1 MPTVSEPVRKG
12 RPTQAEAARLGE
24 RLRRAALDTFLERGF
39 DGTTMQAV
47 ADAAG
52 ITKRTLYGRYPDKHA
67 LFAAV
72 VPWALARQ
80 RDDEPSVK
88 PGDDLAEALTA
99 IAASALARALDP
111 DIVRLSRM
119 AMAES
124 ARFPEFAVSAQTLT
138 WSPRMQ
144 AVMDLLRRHADA
156 GTVRVDDIEIA
167 AEQFLAMVA
176 AVPARLAAFG
186 IAREPEVERR
196 HLDHA
201 VGLFLRGVLPRD

>member
-1 MPTVSEPVRKG
+1 
-12 RPTQAEAARLGE
+12 
-24 RLRRAALDTFLERGF
+24 
-39 DGTTMQAV
+39 
-47 ADAAG
+47 
-52 ITKRTLYGRYPDKHA
+52 
-67 LFAAV
+67 
-72 VPWALARQ
+72 
-80 RDDEPSVK
+80 
-88 PGDDLAEALTA
+88 
-99 IAASALARALDP
+99 LDP